1 MRIDEELDG
10 RFRNDYHRAL
20 INLFFTSN
28 MLHAGFQQ
36 LLKKKGLT
44 TQQYNV
50 LKILRGFGAE
60 PRSIDFLRKRMLD
73 RKSDMS
79 RIIDKLFA
87 KKLVDRLECAS
98 DRRQKDVTIT
108 PAGLELLLQLDTAER
123 QGDQLLKNLNAAE
136 LKELNKLLD
145 KIRS

>member
-10 RFRNDYHRAL
+10 RFRNDYHRGL
-20 INLFFTSN
+20 INLIFTANS
-28 MLHAGFQQ
+28 LHADFHQ
-36 LLKKKGLT
+36 LLKKQGLT

-50 LKILRGFGAE
+50 LKILRGFGSE

-87 KKLVDRLECAS
+87 RKLVDRVECAS

-108 PAGLELLLQLDTAER
+108 SAGLELLLQLDSAELK
-123 QGDQLLKNLNAAE
+123 GDQLLKNLSVAE
-136 LKELNKLLD
+136 AKELNKLLD

>member
-1 MRIDEELDG
+1 
-10 RFRNDYHRAL
+10 
-20 INLFFTSN
+20 

-123 QGDQLLKNLNAAE
+123 QGDQLLKNLKAAE

>member
-10 RFRNDYHRAL
+10 RFRNDYHRGL
-20 INLFFTSN
+20 INLIFTAN
-28 MLHAGFQQ
+28 MLHADFHQ
-36 LLKKKGLT
+36 LLKNQGLT

-79 RIIDKLFA
+79 RIIDKLVN
-87 KKLVDRLECAS
+87 KKLVDRVECSA

-108 PAGLELLLQLDTAER
+108 PSGLSVLSKLDTAEKK
-123 QGDQLLKNLNAAE
+123 GDQLLHNLS
-136 LKELNKLLD
+136 LKEVKTLNELLD
-145 KIRS
+145 KIRT